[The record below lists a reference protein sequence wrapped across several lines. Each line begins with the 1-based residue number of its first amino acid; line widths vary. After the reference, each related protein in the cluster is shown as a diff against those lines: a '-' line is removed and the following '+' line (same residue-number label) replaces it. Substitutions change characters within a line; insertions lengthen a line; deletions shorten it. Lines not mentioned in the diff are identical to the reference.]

1 MKVYWTPESL
11 DDRRAIFEWIEAD
24 SPRAAIEFDELIAEK
39 STCLSRHPKL
49 GKPGRVDGTRELV
62 LHRNY
67 LLVYEI
73 VNEQVWILR
82 VLHAARSWPVHEEGS
97 GN

>member
-1 MKVYWTPESL
+1 VRVYWTRESL
-11 DDRRAIFEWIEAD
+11 DDRRTIFEWIEAD
-24 SPRAAIEFDELIAEK
+24 SPRAAIELDELIQEK
-39 STCLSRHPKL
+39 AGSLSRHPNL

-82 VLHAARSWPVHEEGS
+82 ILHAARRWPVHEEGS

>member
-1 MKVYWTPESL
+1 VRVYWTRESL

-24 SPRAAIEFDELIAEK
+24 SPRAAIELDELIEERAG
-39 STCLSRHPKL
+39 SLSRPPNL

-62 LHRNY
+62 FHRNY

-82 VLHAARSWPVHEEGS
+82 VLNASRMWPVHDESS
-97 GN
+97 GA